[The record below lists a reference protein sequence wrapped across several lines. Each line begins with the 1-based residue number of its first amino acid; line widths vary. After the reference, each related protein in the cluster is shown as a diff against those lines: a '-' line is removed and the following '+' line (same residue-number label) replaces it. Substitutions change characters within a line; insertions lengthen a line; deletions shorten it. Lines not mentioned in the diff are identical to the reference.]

1 MNDFHFEN
9 AFPSVPPV
17 VHGRLEKALE
27 EKNMNRQY
35 AKRSSVV
42 LAVVMALLLGLMGLA
57 YAATQTGILD
67 YLVGGDENASQALK
81 SSVQSVT
88 ATATADNIRID
99 LTGAVYDG
107 DRLALSFAMENQKPE
122 DVALV
127 TLDTVTLN
135 GNWVPINFQSFQ
147 DQWLPDMF
155 TVDVAP
161 AIRNP
166 LSGGMLSAALPEDY
180 TGIVQGEATFAVSRP
195 VKEMVVVDPWM
206 WYDLEKVIPDAE
218 WRRDYEDRKGAIEQS
233 GIKIADVF
241 TMEAGYWLQEG
252 YTPVDVSGR
261 FLLDRA
267 EYSDLAPFYAG
278 QGYGERPN
286 FSNVTNRAG
295 QMQVTE
301 RITLSFTFDADAAKA
316 SRIEPV
322 LEDIPLENGTVHFEK
337 VVVTPLSTLIEI
349 RIYPKENTQE
359 AKNALMECY
368 DTAWL
373 CNANG
378 EPLDYL
384 DMEGEGW
391 MGYREET
398 NGENYFVMETSW
410 GGMKTL
416 PDALGFSFSHA
427 PKTNDPDVQR
437 MRQEF
442 TEKVVIPLK

>member
-1 MNDFHFEN
+1 MNEFHFEN
-9 AFPSVPPV
+9 AFSSVPPV
-17 VHGRLEKALE
+17 VHGRLERALE
-27 EKNMNRQY
+27 EKNMNRQS

-42 LAVVMALLLGLMGLA
+42 LAVVMALLLGVMGLA
-57 YAATQTGILD
+57 YAATQTGILN
-67 YLVGGDENASQALK
+67 YLVGGEENASQALK
-81 SSVQSVT
+81 DSVQTVA
-88 ATATADNIRID
+88 ATASGDDIQID
-99 LTGAVYDG
+99 LTGAIYDG
-107 DRLALSFAMENQKPE
+107 DRMALSFTMENKQPE
-122 DVALV
+122 NVALV

-135 GNWVPINFQSFQ
+135 GKWVPINFQSFQ
-147 DQWLPDMF
+147 DQWLPDVF

-161 AIRNP
+161 TIRNP
-166 LSGGMLSAALPEDY
+166 LSGGMLSGVLAEDY
-180 TGIVQGEATFAVSRP
+180 TGIVRGEATFVVSRP

-206 WYDLEKVIPDAE
+206 WYDLDIVIPDAE
-218 WRRDYEDRKGAIEQS
+218 WRKDYEDRKRAIEQS
-233 GIKIADVF
+233 GLKMADVF

-252 YTPVDVSGR
+252 YTPVDISGN
-261 FLLDRA
+261 FLLDKQ
-267 EYSDLAPFYAG
+267 EYRDLAPFYAG
-278 QGYGERPN
+278 QGYGERPA
-286 FSNVTNRAG
+286 FSNITNRAG

-301 RITLSFTFDADAAKA
+301 RIPLSFTFDADKAKE
-316 SRIEPV
+316 SRIEPK
-322 LEDIPLENGTVHFEK
+322 LKDIPLENGTVHFEK
-337 VVVTPLSTLIEI
+337 VVITPLSTLIEM

-359 AKNALMECY
+359 AKKALMECY
-368 DTAWL
+368 DAAWL

-391 MGYREET
+391 RGYREET

-410 GGMKTL
+410 GGMKTM

>member
-1 MNDFHFEN
+1 MNNISFEN
-9 AFPSVPPV
+9 AFPPVPHF
-17 VHGRLEKALE
+17 VHGQLEKALE
-27 EKNMNRQY
+27 EKNMNMQY

-42 LAVVMALLLGLMGLA
+42 FAVVMALLLGLMGLA
-57 YAATQTGILD
+57 YAATQTGVLD
-67 YLVGGDENASQALK
+67 YLVGGEENASQALK

-88 ATATADNIRID
+88 ATGNGDNIRID

-107 DRLALSFAMENQKPE
+107 DRLALSFTMENQKPE

-135 GNWVPINFQSFQ
+135 GEWVPISFQSFQ
-147 DQWLPDMF
+147 DQWLPDVF

-166 LSGGMLSAALPEDY
+166 ISGGMLSDVLSTDY
-180 TGIVQGEATFAVSRP
+180 TGQVQVEATFAVSRP

-206 WYDLEKVIPDAE
+206 WYDLDTVIPEEE
-218 WRRDYEDRKGAIEQS
+218 WRRDYADRKNAILQS
-233 GIKIADVF
+233 ELEIADVF

-252 YTPVDVSGR
+252 YTPVDASGR
-261 FLLDRA
+261 FLLDKA

-278 QGYGERPN
+278 QGYGERPD

-301 RITLSFTFDADAAKA
+301 RITLSFALDADAAKE

-322 LEDIPLENGTVHFEK
+322 LDDISLENGTVHFERA
-337 VVVTPLSTLIEI
+337 VVTPLSTLIEI
-349 RIYPKENTQE
+349 RIYPKENTQQ
-359 AKNALMECY
+359 AKNALMDCY
-368 DTAWL
+368 GAAWL
-373 CNANG
+373 CNEKG
-378 EPLDYL
+378 EPIDFM

-391 MGYREET
+391 KEYRGET
-398 NGENYFVMETSW
+398 SGENYLVIGASW

-416 PDALGFSFSHA
+416 PDALGFSFEFA
-427 PKTNDPDVQR
+427 PETDDPDVQR